1 MLIIAAPTNWRW
13 SRTIIIAMNYLFW
26 SEKVK
31 NGVILPCLA
40 GQNNAVLDFLH
51 LLSPELAPIRRSSA
65 SSAIFVPLK

>member
-13 SRTIIIAMNYLFW
+13 SCTLIIAMNYLFW

-31 NGVILPCLA
+31 NGVI
-40 GQNNAVLDFLH
+40 DFLH